1 MDLVGMCI
9 AVEYSFGRVYGVGYD
24 NYLGDVIDG
33 ACLVDTT
40 SDSKE
45 FSFRT
50 CDKGSMMNCFDNR
63 SVKQMDMRYGG
74 SDIILDTCVSNN
86 ESCMMFGRATKRHF
100 V

>member
-9 AVEYSFGRVYGVGYD
+9 TVEYSFGRVYGVGYD

-33 ACLVDTT
+33 THLVDTA

-50 CDKGSMMNCFDNR
+50 CDKGSVMNCFDNQ
-63 SVKQMDMRYGG
+63 SVKRMDMRYGG

-100 V
+100 I